1 MDRNQMVGL
10 GLIAALLITYAIVF
24 KPPVDEKDLTDT
36 ATIEQAATNT
46 AANDI
51 QQQEKEAAQQVQ
63 DTVKTDYNEE
73 FGVFAAGAQGEAT
86 DLVIENDVATFTF
99 SSKGGIIKS
108 VELKDF
114 KTWDDNPLILFDE
127 TSTSQDLILQTVK
140 GNINLANLY
149 FKASQSGTS
158 LVKGDSLQFKYTMD
172 LGAGNSIEQIYTIAG
187 DSYELGYQI
196 KINGLNS
203 TIIGDQM
210 NFVWVHKMRR
220 YEKNLSDSRI
230 KTTIKWYTVAEDLDD
245 LKATNNE
252 IQQEQLTEP
261 IKWLSFDQKF
271 FNAGII
277 SEKGFSGALVSTEV
291 PVEDTTL
298 VKNGEMRLAIPVA
311 DLYSGS
317 QLKYY
322 FGPNNYRILKDVTP
336 GYKENIYLGYKM
348 VSWVNK
354 LIIIP
359 LFQFLEKY
367 ISNYG
372 VIIMIIVLIIKLALF
387 PLTRKSYLSM
397 AKMKALKPELDE
409 LKEKVGG
416 DQQKMQQEQM
426 KLYREMGVNPISGC
440 IPMVLQMPI
449 LFAMFFFFPNSI
461 ELRGES
467 FLWATD
473 LSTYDVLFNLPF
485 TIPFYG
491 SHVSGFTLLMTVS
504 TILYTWSNNQVSTVQ
519 GPMKSIGYFMPI
531 IFMFVLNSY
540 SSGLSFYYFV
550 SNIITFGQQA
560 IIRRFV
566 DEDKIRATLHENK
579 KNNANKGKSKFQ
591 QRLEDAMKASQEAQ
605 KKKKPKK

>member
-1 MDRNQMVGL
+1 MDRNQMIGL

-24 KPPVDEKDLTDT
+24 KPPVTEEDLATPTPTEQAAVTPEQTTSQSEASNVLTDT
-36 ATIEQAATNT
+36 IE
-46 AANDI
+46 
-51 QQQEKEAAQQVQ
+51 
-63 DTVKTDYNEE
+63 TDYTDKY
-73 FGVFAAGAQGEAT
+73 GAFAAGAQGEAT
-86 DLVIENDVATFTF
+86 DLTIENEVAKFTF

-108 VELKDF
+108 VELKEF
-114 KTWDDNPLILFDE
+114 KTWDGRPLILIDE
-127 TSTSQDLILQTVK
+127 ESTSQSLTLQTVK
-140 GNINLANLY
+140 GNINIADLY
-149 FKASQSGTS
+149 FKASQTGTS

-172 LGAGNSIEQIYTIAG
+172 LGSGNSIEQIYSIAG
-187 DSYELGYQI
+187 DSYVVGYEI

-203 TIIGDQM
+203 TIIGEQM
-210 NFVWVHKMRR
+210 NFVWQHQMKR

-230 KTTIKWYTVAEDLDD
+230 KSTIKWYSLAEDLDD
-245 LKATNNE
+245 LKASNSD

-277 SEKGFSGALVSTEV
+277 SEKGFTGALVSTDV
-291 PVEDTTL
+291 PAQDTSI
-298 VKNGEMRLAIPVA
+298 VKNGEMHLAIPVA

-317 QLKYY
+317 KNQYY
-322 FGPNNYRILKDVTP
+322 FGPNNYRILKKVTP

-566 DEDKIRATLHENK
+566 DEDQIRAKLHENK

-605 KKKKPKK
+605 KQKRSKK

>member
-1 MDRNQMVGL
+1 MDRNQMIGL

-24 KPPVDEKDLTDT
+24 KPPVTEEDLATPAPTEQAAVTPEQTTSQSEESNVLTDT
-36 ATIEQAATNT
+36 IE
-46 AANDI
+46 
-51 QQQEKEAAQQVQ
+51 
-63 DTVKTDYNEE
+63 TDYTDKY
-73 FGVFAAGAQGEAT
+73 GAFAAGAQGEAT
-86 DLVIENDVATFTF
+86 DLTIENEVAKFTF

-108 VELKDF
+108 VELKEF
-114 KTWDDNPLILFDE
+114 KTWDGRPLILIDE
-127 TSTSQDLILQTVK
+127 ESTSQSLTLQTVK
-140 GNINLANLY
+140 GNINIADLY
-149 FKASQSGTS
+149 FKASQTGTS

-172 LGAGNSIEQIYTIAG
+172 LGSGNSIEQIYSIAG
-187 DSYELGYQI
+187 DSYVVGYEI

-203 TIIGDQM
+203 TIIGEQM
-210 NFVWVHKMRR
+210 NFVWQHQMKR

-230 KTTIKWYTVAEDLDD
+230 KSTIKWYSLAEDLDD
-245 LKATNNE
+245 LKASSSD

-277 SEKGFSGALVSTEV
+277 SEKGFTGALVSTDV
-291 PVEDTTL
+291 PAQDTSI

-317 QLKYY
+317 KNQYY
-322 FGPNNYRILKDVTP
+322 FGPNNYRILKKVTP

-579 KNNANKGKSKFQ
+579 KKNANKGKSKFQ

-605 KKKKPKK
+605 KQKRSKK